1 MTKKA
6 VHMKERPVLWPVPA
20 VWSNER
26 ERIARWRHLAD
37 GLAAAAAAAQGYGR
51 SQQSVWL
58 SAASGPVKCSAPTSS
73 AVTPATPPKYTQSAP
88 KRRHLVIN

>member
-1 MTKKA
+1 
-6 VHMKERPVLWPVPA
+6 MKERPVLWPVRA
-20 VWSNER
+20 VRSNRMER
-26 ERIARWRHLAD
+26 VARWRHLAD

-58 SAASGPVKCSAPTSS
+58 SVASGPVKCSAPTSS
-73 AVTPATPPKYTQSAP
+73 AVTPATSPKYTQSAP